1 MTNEQLQALGI
12 DAKWLEPLN
21 ATFDKYEINT
31 PKRQA
36 AFIGQCSHESGN
48 FKTLQENLNYSA
60 EGLMKTWPS
69 RFPTKEIAD
78 QYARQPAKIAG
89 KVYNGRLGNTS
100 EEEAAKYLGRGLIQ
114 LTGKENYEH
123 CGLGIG
129 ADLLVDPTL
138 LLDPRYAALSAGWFW
153 NKKGLNQLAD
163 IGDAVTITKRINGG
177 MIGIDDRVK
186 HTNQALAVLGQD
198 TSQAQQSVASQSCIT
213 IGNIQRGSCI
223 QDSCGARFLAL

>member
-1 MTNEQLQALGI
+1 MTYDQLDSLGI
-12 DAKWLEPLN
+12 DHKWLGPLEEV
-21 ATFDKYEINT
+21 FVKYEINT
-31 PKRQA
+31 PQRQA
-36 AFIGQCSHESGN
+36 CFMGQCAHESGN

-69 RFPTKEIAD
+69 RFATKEIAD

-114 LTGKENYEH
+114 LTGKENYGN

-129 ADLLVDPTL
+129 VDLLADPAL

-153 NKKGLNQLAD
+153 NKKGLNALAD
-163 IGDAVTITKRINGG
+163 SKDYETMTKRINGG
-177 MIGIDDRVK
+177 LIGLDDRK
-186 HTNQALAVLGQD
+186 AKIAKALTILG
-198 TSQAQQSVASQSCIT
+198 
-213 IGNIQRGSCI
+213 
-223 QDSCGARFLAL
+223 

>member
-1 MTNEQLQALGI
+1 MTNEQLAALGI
-12 DAKWLEPLN
+12 DSKWLQPLED
-21 ATFDKYEINT
+21 TFAKYNIDT

-36 AFIGQCSHESGN
+36 AFIGQCAHESGN

-123 CGLGIG
+123 CGSSIG
-129 ADLLVDPTL
+129 VDLLSNPDL
-138 LLDPRYAALSAGWFW
+138 LSTPEYAALSAGWFW
-153 NKKGLNQLAD
+153 NKKGLNDLAD
-163 IGDAVTITKRINGG
+163 AGDIETMTKRINGG
-177 MIGIDDRVK
+177 LIGLDDRK
-186 HTNQALAVLGQD
+186 AKIAKAEQVLG
-198 TSQAQQSVASQSCIT
+198 
-213 IGNIQRGSCI
+213 
-223 QDSCGARFLAL
+223 